1 MAMSAG
7 GTGGGLSNEI
17 NVTPMIDV
25 LLVLLI
31 IFMAALPS
39 MRKAIDIQLPDPTPS
54 VAPAN
59 AQSNQIV
66 LEVNADGSYSI
77 NTLKVTKDQL
87 GPKLKEIYDPR
98 PEKIIFVKGDPK
110 VKYGD
115 IIYAMDV
122 ARGSGVKVIGVPPKD
137 TPGSAP
143 GGAPAPAAP

>member
-7 GTGGGLSNEI
+7 GRRGLENDI

-54 VAPAN
+54 VQPAN
-59 AQSNQIV
+59 ANSDQIV
-66 LEVNADGSYSI
+66 LEVHPGGVFSV
-77 NTLKVTKDQL
+77 NTEKVDKTRL
-87 GPKLKEIYDPR
+87 ASRLKEIYDPR

-110 VKYGD
+110 VKYAD
-115 IIYAMDV
+115 VIDAMDI
-122 ARGSGVKVIGVPPKD
+122 ARGAGVKVIGVPPKD
-137 TPGSAP
+137 VPGQ
-143 GGAPAPAAP
+143 GGK

>member
-7 GTGGGLSNEI
+7 GGGGLTNEI

-31 IFMAALPS
+31 IFMAAIPS
-39 MRKAIDIQLPDPTPS
+39 MRKSVDVQLPDPTPS

-66 LEVNADGSYSI
+66 LEVALDGTYSI
-77 NTLKVTKDQL
+77 NSEKVDEARL
-87 GPKLKEIYDPR
+87 GSRLKEIYDPR

-110 VKYGD
+110 VKYQQVVH
-115 IIYAMDV
+115 AMDV
-122 ARGSGVKVIGVPPKD
+122 ARGAGVKVIGVPPKD
-137 TPGSAP
+137 TPGTATK
-143 GGAPAPAAP
+143 

>member
-7 GTGGGLSNEI
+7 GGGGLTNEI

-31 IFMAALPS
+31 IFMAAIPS
-39 MRKAIDIQLPDPTPS
+39 MRKSVDVQLPDPTPS

-66 LEVNADGSYSI
+66 LEVNLDGTYSI
-77 NTLKVTKDQL
+77 NSEKVDDGRL
-87 GPKLKEIYDPR
+87 GSRLKEIYDPR

-110 VKYGD
+110 VKYERVVH
-115 IIYAMDV
+115 AMDV

-137 TPGSAP
+137 TPGS
-143 GGAPAPAAP
+143 GGAAAAPTK